1 MTRAVLFYGS
11 SGGLH
16 ALFLEAELYSYA
28 CPSNPELIEL
38 KDRRHAFEGRDPSSC
53 RSAFSTD
60 KYNTGVELQCS
71 VADSNKALSLSLA
84 LSSFTSQGKEE
95 RRGPSPRRPLP
106 QLSLPSFLPLGS
118 SEWTRAEAPP
128 IPIFQWDRAL
138 GSVDGFTSL

>member
-1 MTRAVLFYGS
+1 MLLKGEILHRADLPFQ
-11 SGGLH
+11 LTNIIQ
-16 ALFLEAELYSYA
+16 EL
-28 CPSNPELIEL
+28 N
-38 KDRRHAFEGRDPSSC
+38 
-53 RSAFSTD
+53 
-60 KYNTGVELQCS
+60 YNARWLT
-71 VADSNKALSLSLA
+71 AIKLSLSLS